1 MSGGKPKM
9 LKWLTS
15 LRDRANRRSDMRIV
29 WPICVETAGSLDE
42 ARKAF
47 FLHISNDLSWT
58 NHYTHDELVSFVGDL
73 TTPDPPRTG
82 VPTHERTQ
90 CQRLRDAA
98 AWARR

>member
-1 MSGGKPKM
+1 M

-29 WPICVETAGSLDE
+29 WPTCVETAGSLDE

-58 NHYTHDELVSFVGDL
+58 DHYTHDELVSFVADL
-73 TTPDPPRTG
+73 TTPRATSHRS
-82 VPTHERTQ
+82 THP
-90 CQRLRDAA
+90 
-98 AWARR
+98 